1 MKDTVA
7 VKAENSSEPVTSGFQ
22 EILLLDVWQVLR
34 ARWFWGYSLLFA
46 GLIVV
51 LFTMGVTESQIIGF
65 IGLSRLMVTF
75 IQICIAVIPI
85 FVLITTVRSV
95 VGERETLVLEYMLS
109 LPVSFKEYFWGKFVG
124 RFLVVF
130 FPVFVSL
137 LGAVVWGTFKRL
149 DIPWDLF
156 SLYSFLL
163 AAMIIYFLGLGMFL
177 STVVRSQEMGLS
189 VGFVVWILMVAFLD
203 IILLGLMLKT
213 RIDPG
218 IVIGTAMLNPLQ
230 VFRTAA
236 MALFDPKLTVLGPAS
251 YYILDTISRG
261 GFIAYAIL
269 YPVITGLF
277 WAWLGYWFFS
287 RTDSI

>member
-1 MKDTVA
+1 VKETVA
-7 VKAENSSEPVTSGFQ
+7 VKAENSPEPVTSGFQ

-65 IGLSRLMVTF
+65 VGLSR
-75 IQICIAVIPI
+75 
-85 FVLITTVRSV
+85 
-95 VGERETLVLEYMLS
+95 LS

-130 FPVFVSL
+130 FPVFISL
-137 LGAVVWGTFKRL
+137 LGAVLWGTFKRL

-189 VGFVVWILMVAFLD
+189 VGFVVWIMMVAFLD

-213 RIDPG
+213 RIDLSG
-218 IVIGTAMLNPLQ
+218 DFRALLGMVRVL
-230 VFRTAA
+230 VF
-236 MALFDPKLTVLGPAS
+236 
-251 YYILDTISRG
+251 
-261 GFIAYAIL
+261 
-269 YPVITGLF
+269 
-277 WAWLGYWFFS
+277 
-287 RTDSI
+287 

>member
-1 MKDTVA
+1 MKTTA
-7 VKAENSSEPVTSGFQ
+7 QTIANASQQTATSGFQ

-34 ARWFWGYSLLFA
+34 ARWFWGYSLLFG
-46 GLIVV
+46 GLVVV

-65 IGLSRLMVTF
+65 VGLSRLMVTF
-75 IQICIAVIPI
+75 IQICIAIIPI

-109 LPVSFKEYFWGKFVG
+109 LPVSFKEYFWGKFTG
-124 RFLVVF
+124 RFIVVF
-130 FPVFVSL
+130 FPVFISL
-137 LGAVVWGTFKRL
+137 LGAVLWGSIKQL
-149 DIPWDLF
+149 EIPWDLF

-177 STVVRSQEMGLS
+177 STIVRSQEMGLS
-189 VGFVVWILMVAFLD
+189 LGFVIWILMVAFLD
-203 IILLGLMLKT
+203 IILLGVMLKT
-213 RIDPG
+213 HIDPG
-218 IVIGTAMLNPLQ
+218 VVIGAAMLNPLQ

-251 YYILDTISRG
+251 YYILDTVGRG
-261 GFIAYAIL
+261 MFIAFAVL
-269 YPVITGLF
+269 YPIISGLF